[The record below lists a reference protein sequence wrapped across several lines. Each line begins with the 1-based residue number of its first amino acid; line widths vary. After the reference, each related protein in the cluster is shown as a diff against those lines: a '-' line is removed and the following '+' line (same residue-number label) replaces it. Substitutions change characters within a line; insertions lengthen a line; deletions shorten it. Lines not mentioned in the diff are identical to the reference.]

1 MLVFDG
7 HTPIILDE
15 EKEEVSSSDEA
26 GAETDKTLTGD
37 ETSSPV
43 ISTSVTG
50 KLINW
55 LIDCSVYVL
64 IDKLSN

>member
-26 GAETDKTLTGD
+26 GADKTLTGD

-50 KLINW
+50 KLIN
-55 LIDCSVYVL
+55 D
-64 IDKLSN
+64 